1 MKGTFKRLLAG
12 CLCAV
17 LCLSVYPLQTP
28 AEAVAGDI
36 NNDGVVDILDVL
48 YVYDYVSGKTT
59 LTKAQKQVSDIKK
72 DGTVDLQDVLL
83 IFNTVLQIESEQPA
97 EDATPA
103 HTKVRKGIT
112 NESVYMK
119 NIKII
124 NQTTGKTFTATTKSK
139 LQLAVAE
146 IVKYEMGM
154 ASFGEKSTEAWKA
167 MAVAAYTELAHY
179 CYSDS
184 KTSYPYS
191 IWMDEDIDIKNNA
204 TDKKIHK
211 AVGEV
216 LGIKIAYNDKS
227 LSAFDQLCEVFYGA
241 SSAGTT
247 CSTLNAWGF
256 TDLEYIPVVE
266 SKYDNDEWIKASSNG
281 VASFSHTFTI
291 PIKELVECI
300 AKEKKVKTKKVGYDT
315 KSGRF
320 SLYATAKDGPY
331 WRTTNFYYTDS
342 KNKKHYITGTDLYF
356 AINNHHPTIHC
367 HSHAITVTG
376 EKNGKL
382 IIKTKGD
389 GLGLGMSQ
397 YGAAGY
403 ANEDGWIYDQILAH
417 YYGITDKTAWGLVGP
432 KW

>member
-1 MKGTFKRLLAG
+1 MKGTLKRLLAG

-17 LCLSVYPLQTP
+17 LCLSLFPVQAP
-28 AEAVAGDI
+28 AETIAGDI
-36 NNDGVVDILDVL
+36 TGDGVVDIMDVL
-48 YVYDYVSGKTT
+48 YVYDHVLGKS
-59 LTKAQKQVSDIKK
+59 LLSDEQLLLSDIKK
-72 DGTVDLQDVLL
+72 DGTTDLQDVLL
-83 IFNTVLQIESEQPA
+83 IFDTALKIIPEQTIDLP
-97 EDATPA
+97 PA

-112 NESVYMK
+112 KESVYMK
-119 NIKII
+119 DIKIV
-124 NQTTGKTFTATTKSK
+124 NQTTGKTFTAKTKAT

-154 ASFGEKSTEAWKA
+154 ATFGETSTEAWKA

-179 CYSDS
+179 CYKEGSS
-184 KTSYPYS
+184 SYIYN
-191 IWMDEDIDIKNNA
+191 IWMDEDIDIKNNL

-247 CSTLNAWGF
+247 CSTMNAWGF

-266 SKYDNDEWIKASSNG
+266 SKYDNADWIKESSDG
-281 VASFSHTFTI
+281 VASFTNTFTI
-291 PIKELVECI
+291 PIKELISCI
-300 AKEKKVKTKKVGYDT
+300 AKEKGVKSKKVGYDT
-315 KSGRF
+315 KAGRF

-342 KNKKHYITGTDLYF
+342 KGNKHYITGTDLYF
-356 AINNHHPTIHC
+356 AINNHHPAIHC

-376 EKNGKL
+376 EKGGKL

-403 ANEDGWIYDQILAH
+403 ANKDGWTYDQILAH
-417 YYGITDKTAWGLVGP
+417 YYGITDKTPWGLVGP